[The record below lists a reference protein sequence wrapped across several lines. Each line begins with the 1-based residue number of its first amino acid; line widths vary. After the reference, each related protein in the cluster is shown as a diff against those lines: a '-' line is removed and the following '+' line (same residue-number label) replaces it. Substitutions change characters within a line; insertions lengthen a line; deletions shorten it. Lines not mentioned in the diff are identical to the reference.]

1 MKVLANDGMAKAAA
15 QKLEELGY
23 TVDLNHYEGEEL
35 MQQIQEVDCIII
47 RSATKI
53 RKPLID
59 QALKTKKLKLIV
71 RAGVGIDNIDHQYAQ
86 EHGIIVRNT
95 PNSSSDAVAELALGH
110 MFTLA
115 RHIHKANVSMRN
127 GEWNKKAYKG
137 IELNGKTLGLIG
149 FGRIAQSLAKK
160 AQALGMNIIYND
172 LNGPT
177 DVLENCDFV
186 TKEDLMKQSD
196 FVSLHIPFVKELGSV
211 INKQEFALMKPTA
224 YLINAARGGVV
235 NETDLVEALNEG
247 KLAGAALDVF
257 ECEPVK
263 DERIYQHPMI
273 SLTPHI
279 GASTSEAQER
289 IGQETVDVIIK
300 TLN

>member
-1 MKVLANDGMAKAAA
+1 MKVLANDGMAASAAE
-15 QKLEELGY
+15 KLTSLGFD
-23 TVDLNHYEGEEL
+23 VDLNHYEGEDL
-35 MQQIQEVDCIII
+35 NKKIKEVDCIVI

-59 QALKTKKLKLIV
+59 EALKTKQLKLII

-86 EHGIIVRNT
+86 EQGIIVHNT
-95 PNSSSDAVAELALGH
+95 PNSSSDAVAELVLGH

-115 RHIHKANVSMRN
+115 RHLHQANVTIRN

-160 AQALGMNIIYND
+160 AQALGMKIIYND
-172 LNGPT
+172 LTGPT
-177 DVLENCDFV
+177 DTVEHCRFV
-186 TKEDLMKQSD
+186 SKEDLLKEAD

-211 INKQEFALMKPTA
+211 MNKDEFKMMKPTA

-235 NETDLVEALNEG
+235 NETDLIEALDQKE
-247 KLAGAALDVF
+247 LAGAALDVF
-257 ECEPVK
+257 EQEPVK
-263 DERIYQHPMI
+263 NEQIYKHPMI

-279 GASTSEAQER
+279 GASTAEAQER
-289 IGQETVDVIIK
+289 IGQETIDVIINTFK
-300 TLN
+300 

>member
-1 MKVLANDGMAKAAA
+1 MKILANDGMAKSAVEQLIA
-15 QKLEELGY
+15 KGY
-23 TVDLNHYEGEEL
+23 NVDVNHYDGEALIEK
-35 MQQIQEVDCIII
+35 IQEVDCIVI

-59 QALKTKKLKLIV
+59 QALKTKQLKLIV

-86 EHGIIVRNT
+86 EKGIAVSNT
-95 PNSSSDAVAELALGH
+95 PNSSSDAVAELALAH

-115 RHIHKANVSMRN
+115 RHLHKSNVTMRN

-149 FGRIAQSLAKK
+149 FGRIAQSLARK
-160 AQALGMNIIYND
+160 AMALGMHIVYND
-172 LNGPT
+172 LAGPN
-177 DVLENCDFV
+177 DAIKDCRFVSKEVLLQE
-186 TKEDLMKQSD
+186 SD
-196 FVSLHIPFVKELGSV
+196 FVSLHIPFVKELGAV
-211 INKQEFALMKPTA
+211 INKDAFDLMKPSA

-235 NETDLVEALNEG
+235 NETDLVNALEQG

-257 ECEPVK
+257 ENEPVT

-279 GASTSEAQER
+279 GASTDEAQER
-289 IGQETVDVIIK
+289 IGHETIDVIIK

>member
-1 MKVLANDGMAKAAA
+1 MKILANDGMASSAAE
-15 QKLEELGY
+15 QLTSLGHE
-23 TVDLNHYEGEEL
+23 VDLQHYDGDAL
-35 MQQIQEVDCIII
+35 IQKIQEVDCIVI

-59 QALKTKKLKLIV
+59 EALKTKQLKLIV

-86 EHGIIVRNT
+86 EKGIIVHNT

-115 RHIHKANVSMRN
+115 RHLHQANVTMRE
-127 GEWNKKAYKG
+127 GKWNKKAYKG

-149 FGRIAQSLAKK
+149 FGRIAQSLARK
-160 AQALGMNIIYND
+160 AQALGMKIVYND
-172 LNGPT
+172 LTGPNDT
-177 DVLENCDFV
+177 VDHCRFV
-186 TKEDLMKQSD
+186 SKEELLKEAD
-196 FVSLHIPFVKELGSV
+196 FVSLHIPFIKDLGSV
-211 INKQEFALMKPTA
+211 INKAEFDLMKESA

-235 NETDLVEALNEG
+235 NETDLIDALNN
-247 KLAGAALDVF
+247 KQLAGAALDVF
-257 ECEPVK
+257 ESEPVK

-279 GASTSEAQER
+279 GASTAEAQER
-289 IGQETVDVIIK
+289 IGQETIDVIIK

>member
-1 MKVLANDGMAKAAA
+1 MKVLANDGMAASAAE
-15 QKLEELGY
+15 KLKSLGY
-23 TVDLNHYEGEEL
+23 DVDLHHYEGEEL
-35 MQQIQEVDCIII
+35 NKKIQEIDCIII

-53 RKPLID
+53 RKQLID
-59 QALKTKKLKLIV
+59 EALKTKQLKLII

-86 EHGIIVRNT
+86 EQGIAVHNT

-115 RHIHKANVSMRN
+115 RHLHQANVTMRN

-160 AQALGMNIIYND
+160 AQALGMKIIYND

-177 DVLENCDFV
+177 DSVEDCRFA
-186 TKEDLMKQSD
+186 TKEELLKEAD

-211 INKQEFALMKPTA
+211 INKEEFQMMKPTA

-235 NETDLVEALNEG
+235 NETDLIEALNQKE
-247 KLAGAALDVF
+247 LAGAALDVF
-257 ECEPVK
+257 EQEPVK
-263 DERIYQHPMI
+263 NELIFKHPMI

-279 GASTSEAQER
+279 GASTAEAQER
-289 IGQETVDVIIK
+289 IGQETIDVIIK
-300 TLN
+300 TLK

>member
-15 QKLEELGY
+15 KKLEELGY
-23 TVDLNHYEGEEL
+23 EVDLNHYDGEEL
-35 MQQIQEVDCIII
+35 IKKIQEVNCIIV
-47 RSATKI
+47 RSATKV
-53 RKPLID
+53 RKDLID
-59 QALKTKKLKLIV
+59 EALKTKNLKLIV

-86 EHGIIVRNT
+86 EQGIQVRNT

-115 RHIHKANVSMRN
+115 RHLHQANVTMRE
-127 GEWNKKAYKG
+127 GAWNKKAYKG

-149 FGRIAQSLAKK
+149 FGRIAQSLARK
-160 AQALGMNIIYND
+160 AQALGMQIIYND
-172 LNGPT
+172 LTGPT
-177 DVLENCDFV
+177 DVLDGCKFV
-186 TKEDLMKQSD
+186 AKEDLLKQAD

-211 INKQEFALMKPTA
+211 INKEEFELMKPSA

-235 NETDLVEALNEG
+235 NEQDLIQALNDG

-257 ECEPVK
+257 EQEPVK

-279 GASTSEAQER
+279 GASTVEAQDR